1 MVERVVGARAPS
13 LGQQWYMYFAADA
26 GDNASHRIYVVE
38 NGNDDPVEGTWTF
51 KAKLSDSLKHPLPIA
66 GLFGQCDHNAL
77 GAAEV
82 TESVHVLVLRNFANK
97 FGPVLLQASNDVI
110 NVRDGEHDAAYAQ
123 RVHRYIRFSADCRWF
138 LKLAQFKSAMA
149 IRSPHHDYVASNAVE
164 PDDTVNPLPLN
175 GRLAFEFQAKFDK
188 ERNGSLEI
196 FDNDADVVHSQ

>member
-1 MVERVVGARAPS
+1 M
-13 LGQQWYMYFAADA
+13 
-26 GDNASHRIYVVE
+26 
-38 NGNDDPVEGTWTF
+38 
-51 KAKLSDSLKHPLPIA
+51 LPIA
-66 GLFGQCDHNAL
+66 ELFGQCDHNAL

-164 PDDTVNPLPLN
+164 PDDTINPLPLN

-196 FDNDADVVHSQ
+196 FDNKTGKTSLLLTDPAPLPEELPRPGSRPASQPETQTKPR